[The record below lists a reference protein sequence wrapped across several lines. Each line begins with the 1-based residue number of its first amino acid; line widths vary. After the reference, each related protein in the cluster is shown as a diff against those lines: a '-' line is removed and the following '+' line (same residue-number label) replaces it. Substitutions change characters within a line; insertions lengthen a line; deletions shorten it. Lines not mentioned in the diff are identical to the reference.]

1 MGRRVVLVVN
11 RRKADA
17 GRAEEAV
24 RGAMREHGA
33 ELVETID
40 SDSGHDES
48 PPPREPFD
56 LIVVLGGDGT
66 LLGSARRFET
76 GAYADVP
83 LIGINI
89 GKVGFL
95 SQLELEGLPGISAAL
110 FGVGELPVRTLPRL
124 LARVHAE
131 DGGVRETVTAIND
144 VVVSAGPPF
153 RMIGFNLL
161 LGGSD
166 GPSVSGDGLI
176 ASTPVGSTAYN
187 VAAGGPIVTP
197 GVDAYTLTPIAAHS
211 LSFRPIVMPGE
222 VETELSLDSVNEGTT
237 LVADGQVHVPLRA
250 GDRVVWSMR
259 GPGAQFVALDGPP
272 YREDYWVTL
281 RRKMRWA
288 ERPARRGEG

>member
-17 GRAEEAV
+17 GRAEAAV
-24 RGAMREHGA
+24 LSEMRSRGA
-33 ELVETID
+33 ELVATID
-40 SDSGHDES
+40 SDSGHEER
-48 PPPREPFD
+48 PAPGEAFD
-56 LIVVLGGDGT
+56 LVVVLGGDGT
-66 LLGSARRFET
+66 LLGSARRFHA
-76 GAYADVP
+76 GGRGDVP

-95 SQLELEGLPGISAAL
+95 SQLELDGLAGIAGRL
-110 FGVGELPVRTLPRL
+110 FGDGELPVRTLPRL
-124 LARVHAE
+124 EARVHDRGASE
-131 DGGVRETVTAIND
+131 ARAVLSALND

-153 RMIGFNLL
+153 RMIGFGLL

-187 VAAGGPIVTP
+187 VAAGGPIVAP

-211 LSFRPIVMPGE
+211 LSFRPIVVPGG
-222 VETELSLDSVNEGTT
+222 VETELSLETVNAGTT
-237 LVADGQVHVPLRA
+237 LVADGQVPVGLRA
-250 GDRVVWSMR
+250 GDRVTVSMR
-259 GPGAQFVALDGPP
+259 GSPARFVVLDG
-272 YREDYWVTL
+272 EDYWVTL